1 MTFKILLF
9 LTVLLAFIISG
20 CSDNN
25 SVDSNVDYTDKLQQ
39 IIDTELSDYKKIE
52 ANYPG
57 GIALRVI
64 HGDKEYF
71 VSNSIGANATIDIH
85 FRTASVTKTFTS
97 TAILYLYQQGK
108 LNLTDKITDLIPGKN
123 EPYVP
128 NTPQYDIPNKSSI
141 TILELLRHRA
151 GVFDVSNDVIPSTIS
166 ADVPYKGHNYM
177 EYKLE
182 QNIEHNF
189 TFDELVGVVAETQ
202 LEYFKPNESYHYS
215 NTGYSI
221 LGKIIERVTG
231 KSYSQFLE
239 QDVMAPMGMTSS
251 TMPFAGNDQKMPVP
265 YAKGY
270 IFSNEGTLDVSTSNI
285 SANVAEGNLITTP
298 KDLSNFAKKL
308 LSGNGILTTHTVNSV
323 MMNYVPSSDLKAGGY
338 GCGLNYTNNLGYG
351 HTGAHEGYLS
361 YMAYDPDNDL
371 TYVAFTNTWNIKEG
385 MKTLGA
391 QLEMLERVIY
401 KTKSTLTQ
409 ITN

>member
-1 MTFKILLF
+1 MKVGINI
-9 LTVLLAFIISG
+9 LLAFFIGLIISS
-20 CSDNN
+20 CTSDDNHTVSAHDEN
-25 SVDSNVDYTDKLQQ
+25 LNKLQKV
-39 IIDTELSDYKKIE
+39 IDDELSEYKKTE
-52 ANYPG
+52 PSYPG
-57 GIALRVI
+57 GITLKVI
-64 HGDKEYF
+64 HGTHNYF
-71 VSNSIGANATIDIH
+71 VSTGLGSDVTEDIH
-85 FRTASVTKTFTS
+85 FRTASVTKTFTA

-108 LNLTDKITDLIPGKN
+108 LNLTDKITDLIPGSN

-128 NTPQYDIPNKSSI
+128 NTPQYNIPNKSSI

-239 QDVMAPMGMTSS
+239 QDIMAPMGMTSS

-361 YMAYDPDNDL
+361 FMAYDPDNDL
-371 TYVAFTNTWNIKEG
+371 TYVAFTNTWNIKAG
-385 MKTLGA
+385 MKTLGG
-391 QLEMLERVIY
+391 QLEMLERIIY
-401 KTKSTLTQ
+401 KTKSTLK
-409 ITN
+409 N